1 MCAPHPGGLQQE
13 VSSAMARKKG
23 TNSYLHLLVVYR
35 RGRTHFQ
42 GVQSSLMTTRHHFSS
57 LAPTEGKT
65 RGPSPHSKKP
75 SAPATLPA
83 SLFPALH
90 VFGVTPDQQGAPVC
104 FPCHGPD
111 VRRPPFPL
119 APALLG
125 LICQVRRGSLEAY
138 VQSALLTGC
147 STLAASTL
155 D

>member
-1 MCAPHPGGLQQE
+1 MCAPHPGGRQQE
-13 VSSAMARKKG
+13 GSSAMARKKG

-65 RGPSPHSKKP
+65 RGPSPHSKN
-75 SAPATLPA
+75 LPPPRL
-83 SLFPALH
+83 SQPLCFLH

-104 FPCHGPD
+104 FPCHRPD